1 MCLFPFP
8 ALVFPKNREIP
19 GNSREIIFGNSQ
31 TGTTLI
37 TIEKQ
42 TLKAFMSSFWS
53 YLSVILSDYY
63 TVPVKKAFERHLT
76 CSWLISCTV
85 LLAAFS
91 GQLRD
96 LVIKGKAIYWI
107 DNLEDL
113 YNWKHVTKLHMLVLT
128 DISNFIHN
136 QNETDP
142 MARDFSQR
150 HIEEYIVTT
159 GMRIEDTI
167 DFEAVKRGTAAL
179 VYPAHYLQIFKN
191 MMASDRFREDID
203 FHVSNNG
210 GYSTPLFTA
219 TNRAILDENYSLI
232 WDKV

>member
-1 MCLFPFP
+1 MTAKDHPFQAFQCFEP
-8 ALVFPKNREIP
+8 EVYYGIVVAIFVMSLV
-19 GNSREIIFGNSQ
+19 
-31 TGTTLI
+31 I
-37 TIEKQ
+37 TIERQ

-63 TVPVKKAFERHLT
+63 TVPVNKAFELQLT

-96 LVIKGKAIYWI
+96 LVIKGKSVSWI
-107 DNLEDL
+107 DNLQDL
-113 YNWKHVTKLHMLVLT
+113 YNWKHVTKIHLIIMT
-128 DISNFIHN
+128 DLSNFIHN

-142 MARDFSQR
+142 MARDFSKR
-150 HIEEYIVTT
+150 EIKEYNANT
-159 GMRIEDTI
+159 GKKMEDTI
-167 DFEAVKRGTAAL
+167 DFEAVRRGTAAL
-179 VYPAHYLQIFKN
+179 VYPVHFLQIFKN
-191 MMASDRFREDID
+191 MMVSDQFREDID
-203 FHVSNNG
+203 FHVSSNG

-219 TNRAILDENYSLI
+219 TNRAILEDKYSMI